1 MSVKTGIPGPQVQ
14 PGSFGFNETGRFAV
28 LSFEDVKAENITNM
42 ALDCE
47 RLGLSYQV
55 KHEFGKSRIDIQ
67 YSYNPLAGFDVPID
81 LWEYSGRSIPKD
93 LLQAATNTGITATL
107 SAFNIEVIRLAMSDN
122 FVNLKNASTDSQGVQ
137 SLNASCFTDGN
148 PANAL
153 TIYTLMKSGMT
164 DYNVRAPVI
173 KHTQIVSAIYPV
185 SLPQI
190 NVGKIISTPT
200 LFAFEPTL
208 PAWAVS
214 GLPSIAAP
222 AFSDGKKFVF
232 AWYKNEPSIQ
242 QTAFKKITITQE
254 YEYGL
259 WPTDVLGT
267 PL

>member
-1 MSVKTGIPGPQVQ
+1 
-14 PGSFGFNETGRFAV
+14 
-28 LSFEDVKAENITNM
+28 
-42 ALDCE
+42 
-47 RLGLSYQV
+47 
-55 KHEFGKSRIDIQ
+55 
-67 YSYNPLAGFDVPID
+67 
-81 LWEYSGRSIPKD
+81 
-93 LLQAATNTGITATL
+93 
-107 SAFNIEVIRLAMSDN
+107 
-122 FVNLKNASTDSQGVQ
+122 
-137 SLNASCFTDGN
+137 
-148 PANAL
+148 
-153 TIYTLMKSGMT
+153 
-164 DYNVRAPVI
+164 VI